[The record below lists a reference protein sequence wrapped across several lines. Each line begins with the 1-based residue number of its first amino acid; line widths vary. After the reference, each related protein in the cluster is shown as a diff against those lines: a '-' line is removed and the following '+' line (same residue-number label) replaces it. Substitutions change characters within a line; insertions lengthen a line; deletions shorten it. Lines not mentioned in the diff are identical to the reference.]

1 MRVNLIKTRKI
12 ICVNLIKSNLGNLKL
27 IKQNLYVKTA
37 ISFMEQYSIS
47 LALETGTRRLGDKER
62 QAVI

>member
-1 MRVNLIKTRKI
+1 M
-12 ICVNLIKSNLGNLKL
+12 NLIKSNLGNLKL